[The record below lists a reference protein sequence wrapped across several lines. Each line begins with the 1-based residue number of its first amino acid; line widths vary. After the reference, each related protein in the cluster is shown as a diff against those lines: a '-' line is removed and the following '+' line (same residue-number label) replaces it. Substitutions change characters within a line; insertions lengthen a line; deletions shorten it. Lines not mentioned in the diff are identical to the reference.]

1 MYSSARAPHSC
12 FYSIETMAN
21 LMVNLAAWVPCTEME
36 GPGRRFAIWTQG
48 CHLRCKQCCN
58 QSYLPLVPRQ
68 VMPAL
73 QLLPAILEA
82 RERQG
87 IEGITLLGGE
97 PLIQARGLAVLAQ
110 AVRASGMTVMM
121 FTGYVLDAP
130 GQALPDGAHDLLA
143 ACDVVVDGPFVAA
156 RPERA
161 RNWVGSTNQR
171 FHYLTDTYDAA
182 IEIDDRY
189 RNGIEV
195 RFETSGTLRVNGFPF
210 LS

>member
-1 MYSSARAPHSC
+1 MAP
-12 FYSIETMAN
+12 M
-21 LMVNLAAWVPCTEME
+21 LNLAAWVPCTEME

-58 QSYLPLVPRQ
+58 QSYLPLVPRE
-68 VMPAL
+68 VVPAL
-73 QLLPAILEA
+73 HLLPAILEA
-82 RERQG
+82 REREG
-87 IEGITLLGGE
+87 IQGITLLGGE

-121 FTGYVLDAP
+121 FTGYVLDSAA
-130 GQALPDGAHDLLA
+130 QALPDGAHDLLA

-156 RPERA
+156 RPERE

-171 FHYLTDTYDAA
+171 FHYFTAAYDAS
-182 IEIDDRY
+182 IEMDARY

-195 RFETSGTLRVNGFPF
+195 RFDTTGALRVNGFPF

>member
-1 MYSSARAPHSC
+1 
-12 FYSIETMAN
+12 MATPM
-21 LMVNLAAWVPCTEME
+21 LNLAAWVPCTEME

-48 CHLRCKQCCN
+48 CHLRCKECCN
-58 QSYLPLVPRQ
+58 QSYLPLVPRE

-73 QLLPAILEA
+73 GLLPAILEA
-82 RERQG
+82 RDRHS

-97 PLIQARGLAVLAQ
+97 PLIQARGLSLLAQ
-110 AVRASGMTVMM
+110 AVRANGMTVMM
-121 FTGYVLDAP
+121 FTGYVLDSPA
-130 GQALPDGAHDLLA
+130 QAMPDGAPELLA

-156 RPERA
+156 RREQA

-171 FHYLTDTYDAA
+171 FHYLTDAYDES
-182 IEIDDRY
+182 IETNERY

-195 RFETSGTLRVNGFPF
+195 RFEQSGKLRVNGFPF

>member
-1 MYSSARAPHSC
+1 MAP
-12 FYSIETMAN
+12 M
-21 LMVNLAAWVPCTEME
+21 LNLAAWVPCTEME

-58 QSYLPLVPRQ
+58 QSYLPLVPRE

-73 QLLPAILEA
+73 HLLPEILEA

-110 AVRASGMTVMM
+110 AVQASGMTVMM
-121 FTGYVLDAP
+121 FTGYVLDSAA
-130 GQALPDGAHDLLA
+130 QALPDGAHDLLA

-156 RPERA
+156 RAERE
-161 RNWVGSTNQR
+161 RNWVGSTNQC
-171 FHYLTDTYDAA
+171 FHYFTDAYDTS
-182 IEIDDRY
+182 IETDVRY

-195 RFETSGTLRVNGFPF
+195 RFDTTGTLRVNGFPF